1 MIPCLVDLFYTPKH
15 NPKGAQLVFS
25 CHSDYIIGQLEK
37 YQILLVD
44 KNDDGVSKAYRLDE
58 VKGVRNVDN
67 HYAKYH
73 AGAYGGVPEF

>member
-1 MIPCLVDLFYTPKH
+1 MLISLYTPKH

-25 CHSDYIIGQLEK
+25 CHADYIISQMEK
-37 YQILLVD
+37 YQIQLVEKD
-44 KNDDGVSKAYRLDE
+44 AEGVSSTFRLDA

-73 AGAYGGVPEF
+73 AGAYGGVPAF

>member
-1 MIPCLVDLFYTPKH
+1 
-15 NPKGAQLVFS
+15 
-25 CHSDYIIGQLEK
+25 
-37 YQILLVD
+37 VD
-44 KNDDGVSKAYRLDE
+44 KDDEGSSHTYRLNE